1 MSCADSHGKSV
12 FIILPDNTA
21 LQFETQRDLPRRD
34 VIDAPENR
42 RSMVEILKSFA
53 PQIARITPKTAML
66 PSGQVVS
73 LVSPAARPH

>member
-1 MSCADSHGKSV
+1 MSGADSHGKSV

-21 LQFETQRDLPRRD
+21 LQFETQRDVTRRD